1 MQNNRRNLAN
11 LFFSMV
17 VVMMGFGMIIPILPF
32 YIIEFGAGS
41 SAMGFILMVLADYF
55 VGILFITSFFVTS
68 NAMLASFVISMVKLK
83 SEESALVEDYQSQ
96 VMDQLLSY
104 IS

>member
-41 SAMGFILMVLADYF
+41 SAMGFALIVLADSF
-55 VGILFITSFFVTS
+55 VGILLIMGFFVTS
-68 NAMLASFVISMVKLK
+68 NAMLASFVISMFKLK
-83 SEESALVEDYQSQ
+83 SEESALVDDYQSQ
-96 VMDQLLSY
+96 VMD
-104 IS
+104 